1 MRKEARNYQVRRDAV
16 REKGRVREEGDV
28 SLAAPLP
35 WALPPPIAN
44 SEMWRRVGGGRS
56 RPDEETRSEPKD
68 GGVNDVV

>member
-1 MRKEARNYQVRRDAV
+1 MVEEGGEELSGQK
-16 REKGRVREEGDV
+16 REKGSVREEGNV

-44 SEMWRRVGGGRS
+44 SEMWRRVGGGS
-56 RPDEETRSEPKD
+56 RPDEETRSEPTE